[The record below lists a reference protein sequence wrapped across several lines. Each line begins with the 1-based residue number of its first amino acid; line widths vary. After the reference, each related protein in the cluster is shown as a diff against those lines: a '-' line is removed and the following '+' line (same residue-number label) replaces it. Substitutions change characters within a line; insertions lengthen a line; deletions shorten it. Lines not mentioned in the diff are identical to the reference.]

1 MMTNPSLF
9 KMQFAKNEDLPT
21 DLALKNEFENA
32 LNQTNQDFRN
42 YLLEIESIQNCLFD
56 LETRIDNDL
65 DRL

>member
-1 MMTNPSLF
+1 
-9 KMQFAKNEDLPT
+9 MQFAKNEDLPT